1 MSTPSQEWSAK
12 ITAWQHSGMTLAGWC
27 RENSENYHR
36 VLYWRKR
43 LAAPDPG
50 KFGGQARI
58 SDILPSVLLLNV
70 RKSCLTP
77 LDPAESRSA
86 STGIRSVL

>member
-1 MSTPSQEWSAK
+1 MLFKSKTKSV
-12 ITAWQHSGMTLAGWC
+12 
-27 RENSENYHR
+27 YD
-36 VLYWRKR
+36 RKMYEEELEHLDELIFYAVR
-43 LAAPDPG
+43 

-77 LDPAESRSA
+77 LFFA
-86 STGIRSVL
+86 STKTLFNHH